1 MGALEIYLKIF
12 MQKLWNILWPLFE
25 NKKMS
30 KKIVIDQRGDEI
42 EKLLSPQGNLLAADQ
57 KEETHGITKVPD
69 GYSLKYQG
77 INMCDGQPMESGGP
91 YSVLDEFDDKKPVTY
106 IGDDPFLLM
115 IDRAKRKC
123 DATEDCKFISFW
135 MDGSYSMYNSQNCA
149 NSKEGL
155 NTSVTLENLHQFS
168 GRRAVVNEDTGHVE
182 LGEAAPEPEPEPKPQ
197 ALPIIDSREKCDNY
211 INNTLKP
218 YDSSQ
223 TYPGL
228 TLSNKNN
235 YCTSMVVRPGI
246 ARACQERACRFTS
259 GTKKGG
265 IKEGLP
271 PGWQEV
277 KSGMQYDA
285 NYGIHEDV
293 YYWNTNTNET
303 TWQKPRNIS
312 DGKDFF
318 EMKEFCPGP
327 CLTLIG
333 NELPKSQSRS
343 GHMDDAIGEILQI
356 PDHTSGNPWMPEN
369 NIFNQLPDITIDDCL
384 AMNEVK
390 AGRQYVR
397 KELDNRQVWEDIP
410 AWKPTKSQMFD
421 MNDERFKTVP
431 GFLNPNSAPEEH
443 CAENPAVPGYGLIR
457 TKAILGV
464 TDNKKA
470 CRVQFD
476 TTSNSCNR
484 NCRMRFLKTEAREAG
499 YENKYK
505 TRITSREELFKK
517 SGGNLNDPEMQ
528 RAHADLMITDLR
540 STWEIGRKVG
550 VRWGIDERPGTGVV
564 NADASGLGVG
574 VVWGEDAPYGYK
586 IWAEFAVVSAPKLGF
601 GKCPIHHTGWYR
613 TAKVPITPDE
623 IGFSGDYSNLK
634 ANYNYGSKVNVS
646 LVNENAPD
654 QVLIVSSPE
663 SGYITEVYSKTNTD
677 GWGRPPGGK
686 RNWNYNGPITL
697 DTPAAEVDYSLDE
710 AGRI

>member
-42 EKLLSPQGNLLAADQ
+42 EKLLSTQEGVDQ
-57 KEETHGITKVPD
+57 KEKTHGITAVPS

-91 YSVLDEFDDKKPVTY
+91 YSVLDEFDDKKPVKY

-115 IDRAKRKC
+115 LDRAKRKC
-123 DATEDCKFISFW
+123 DATEECKFISLW

-168 GRRAVVNEDTGHVE
+168 DRRAVVNEDTGHVE
-182 LGEAAPEPEPEPKPQ
+182 LEEAAPEPEPEPKPKP
-197 ALPIIDSREKCDNY
+197 LPIIDSREKCDNY

-228 TLSNKNN
+228 SLSNKNN

-265 IKEGLP
+265 VKEGLP

-277 KSGMQYDA
+277 KSGLQYDT

-293 YYWNTNTNET
+293 YYWNTETNET

-356 PDHTSGNPWMPEN
+356 PDHTSGNPWMPEY

-397 KELDNRQVWEDIP
+397 DDSVGVSRWEDIP
-410 AWKPTKSQMFD
+410 AWKPTKSQLFN
-421 MNDERFKTVP
+421 MNDSRFYTKP
-431 GFLNPNSAPEEH
+431 GSFNPNSEPEEH
-443 CAENPAVPGYGLIR
+443 CAENPGVPGYGLIR
-457 TKAILGV
+457 HKAIIGV

-470 CRVQFD
+470 CRVQFNTNPLGD
-476 TTSNSCNR
+476 SCNR
-484 NCRMRFLKTEAREAG
+484 DCRMRFLKTEARRAG

-505 TRITSREELFKK
+505 SMITSREELFKL
-517 SGGNLNDPEMQ
+517 SGGNLNDPEMK
-528 RAHADLMITDLR
+528 RAFNDLMETDLR
-540 STWEIGRKVG
+540 PTWKIGRKVG
-550 VRWGIDERPGTGVV
+550 VRWGIDERPGLGHV
-564 NADASGLGVG
+564 NADASGLDAGVA
-574 VVWGEDAPYGYK
+574 WGEDAPYGYK
-586 IWAEFAVVSAPKLGF
+586 IWAEFAVVSAPKLGS
-601 GKCPIHHTGWYR
+601 GKCPISETGWYR
-613 TAKVPITPDE
+613 TAKIPITQDE
-623 IGFSGDYSNLK
+623 VGYSKDYSDLK
-634 ANYNYGSKVNVS
+634 AMYNYGEKMKVR
-646 LVNENAPD
+646 LVNEEQPN
-654 QVLIVSSPE
+654 QVLIVDGPE
-663 SGYITEVYSKTNTD
+663 QGYITQVYSKTKTD
-677 GWGRPPGGK
+677 GYGRPVAGN
-686 RNWNYNGPITL
+686 RNWKWDGPTTR
-697 DTPAAEVDYSLDE
+697 DTPEEEVDYSLDE
-710 AGRI
+710 AGRF